1 MSQVDKTLNE
11 LLRQQAEI
19 KLKIAAAKKK
29 KEEEEAAAA
38 AAAGAAAA
46 AASSSSSSSS
56 SASSSAAAAAP
67 ATPPSSAAAAAAPAP
82 APAAVEVSKEYLV
95 WRLKTP
101 LTKAFA
107 YDSTITDDLDRM
119 EFGRHRKL
127 YVGALVE
134 WPNKNGQRR
143 TGTVLTLQTRGRGDK
158 RYPVAVVVRNAKKK
172 VVVEIRVSVLLRTGG
187 QRMAWG
193 GFKLREES
201 IFNKGDTVRVRRL
214 EEFEPNEATKTTGPF
229 GRRKKG
235 RPSTFGTKPMRG
247 GGWLTSGEWNW
258 IGDEIGVI
266 VKVGESGSTIEFARG
281 AQKPAPFITVRFEN
295 GEEALFTEYQL
306 RKQKETMA
314 LPAAG
319 ASSSSSSSS
328 SSSAAAPGPDVQF
341 MQEES
346 LNKRLQRGAIDA
358 IEVFDSSDDEGGGG
372 AGGAGG
378 GLPKKR
384 VVRFEVGKFYLL
396 NWPVERWYKVVRR
409 KGNRVDFESRTG
421 DFIGRK
427 STFSRDALVDVYE
440 EVVPYTRMF
449 NDEGKEVLVYV
460 HSSSGVSVPPAAGGG
475 LPKKRGRDE
484 SSISSTDLAF
494 AGFDSD
500 SDSSDLFDDD
510 NDDDNDDDEGE
521 GAAARK
527 KQRMELWER
536 LQQIRLEG
544 ADKYGTLRL

>member
-1 MSQVDKTLNE
+1 MSQGGENLED
-11 LLRQQAEI
+11 LLAQLAEI
-19 KLKIAAAKKK
+19 KRKIAAARKK
-29 KEEEEAAAA
+29 KEAAAMRA
-38 AAAGAAAA
+38 MSSFFGFSSSSA

-187 QRMAWG
+187 QRMAYE

-214 EEFEPNEATKTTGPF
+214 EEFEPNEATIT
-229 GRRKKG
+229 
-235 RPSTFGTKPMRG
+235 STFGTDANTLRE

-258 IGDEIGVI
+258 IGDETGVI

-378 GLPKKR
+378 GLPKK
-384 VVRFEVGKFYLL
+384 K
-396 NWPVERWYKVVRR
+396 
-409 KGNRVDFESRTG
+409 
-421 DFIGRK
+421 
-427 STFSRDALVDVYE
+427 
-440 EVVPYTRMF
+440 
-449 NDEGKEVLVYV
+449 
-460 HSSSGVSVPPAAGGG
+460 
-475 LPKKRGRDE
+475 
-484 SSISSTDLAF
+484 
-494 AGFDSD
+494 
-500 SDSSDLFDDD
+500 
-510 NDDDNDDDEGE
+510 
-521 GAAARK
+521 
-527 KQRMELWER
+527 
-536 LQQIRLEG
+536 
-544 ADKYGTLRL
+544 